1 MTKQRAGTT
10 ALDRGDIET
19 AIKYAEVIVDAWI
32 R

>member
-10 ALDRGDIET
+10 ALDHGDKEE
-19 AIKYAEVIVDAWI
+19 AIKYAEVMADAWL